1 MIKYY
6 SNNSIYSILLVVF
19 FFISCKVKKLKNILI
34 LIICLQITIPFI
46 VEGCLRFPVLVS
58 HFFHHNKDGKSNFIH
73 FLSQHYSEKHH
84 DENHDEH
91 ENLPFHNYS
100 NSFNQTLAINIEI
113 IEFKFARNF
122 IFKEPNKIAFKQN
135 FFQSN
140 VSINIWKPPKIT

>member
-1 MIKYY
+1 MHSKKEEQLGMISIQQELLQRKGKKHRQMIKYY
-6 SNNSIYSILLVVF
+6 SNNSIYSILLVVL

-58 HFFHHNKDGKSNFIH
+58 HFFHHNKEHGKSNFIH

-100 NSFNQTLAINIEI
+100 NSFRRNQ
-113 IEFKFARNF
+113 KG
-122 IFKEPNKIAFKQN
+122 
-135 FFQSN
+135 
-140 VSINIWKPPKIT
+140 